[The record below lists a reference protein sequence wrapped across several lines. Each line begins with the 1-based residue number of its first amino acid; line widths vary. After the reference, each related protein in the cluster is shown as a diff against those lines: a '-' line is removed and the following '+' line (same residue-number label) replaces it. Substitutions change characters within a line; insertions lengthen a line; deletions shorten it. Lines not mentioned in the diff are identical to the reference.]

1 MPFIGYTEDMV
12 QTIRTEFSM
21 SLLKKISV
29 IIGFAF
35 SLTSFADEGKLV
47 VGVEASRA
55 PFVYVDKSK
64 TIEGFEVDLLTAIA
78 KENGLKVEFSNMP
91 FDALLPSILTE
102 QIDAAVSCISMTEE
116 RAQIVDFVGPY
127 YNAGLNALIRNE
139 YQNKIKN
146 NIDLNGKKICVVSG
160 TTCEEYANSCNGSDV
175 LKFPS
180 EKESFNAIENKECD
194 LLISDAP
201 VIEFQYIKMHP
212 GKYYKFE
219 NNLTFEEFGIMT
231 SKLRPE
237 LREKIESGLKKI
249 KDNGE
254 YNKLYKKWFG

>member
-1 MPFIGYTEDMV
+1 MPLIRYTEDIE

-29 IIGFAF
+29 IIGCAF

-139 YQNKIKN
+139 Y
-146 NIDLNGKKICVVSG
+146 
-160 TTCEEYANSCNGSDV
+160 
-175 LKFPS
+175 
-180 EKESFNAIENKECD
+180 
-194 LLISDAP
+194 
-201 VIEFQYIKMHP
+201 
-212 GKYYKFE
+212 
-219 NNLTFEEFGIMT
+219 
-231 SKLRPE
+231 
-237 LREKIESGLKKI
+237 
-249 KDNGE
+249 
-254 YNKLYKKWFG
+254 